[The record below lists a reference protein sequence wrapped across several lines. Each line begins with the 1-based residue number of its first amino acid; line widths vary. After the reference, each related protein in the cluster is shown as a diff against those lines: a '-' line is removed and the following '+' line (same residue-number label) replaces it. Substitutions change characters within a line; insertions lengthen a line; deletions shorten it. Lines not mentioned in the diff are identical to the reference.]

1 MDKWFTHD
9 DPIQFLFLND
19 LLLAPIFLLV
29 LFVFA
34 RSYVRKKKN
43 PVYKKYFVAALAVR
57 MASAILMAL
66 VYQYYYNGGGDTHTY
81 FTYVLR
87 IREIFY
93 ESKSAFFNFVFLPS
107 PDDFLLEKYFGGVC
121 LHRHVGLLVDP
132 VHILLQTAFMAVLSL
147 HWTDPLGVC
156 LFFFS

>member
-1 MDKWFTHD
+1 M
-9 DPIQFLFLND
+9 I
-19 LLLAPIFLLV
+19 
-29 LFVFA
+29 
-34 RSYVRKKKN
+34 
-43 PVYKKYFVAALAVR
+43 ALAVR

-107 PDDFLLEKYFGGVC
+107 PD
-121 LHRHVGLLVDP
+121 
-132 VHILLQTAFMAVLSL
+132 M
-147 HWTDPLGVC
+147 
-156 LFFFS
+156 FFTGKIF